1 MSWFVR
7 VKQGLQKSPGQS
19 VWVTPTSSI
28 TSPQMDT
35 SAVCDGLREQEIKGL
50 WSRQKH
56 LVTFKSNFACQH
68 HWVCLDFNILTH
80 LNMKPHDDNHSFFK
94 VCFYFCRQGTWDKH
108 QLLFLETPQSSEGLC
123 ALWFLIGDQCML
135 IVKLALWGDR
145 TPLFSYSSL
154 LKQADTSVT
163 MSTVSIEGKLP
174 NESRRVQVRVQT
186 RVNCRVHHVFDVIL
200 RFAKI
205 TRTKFSKEKRKN
217 NT

>member
-1 MSWFVR
+1 MGFQSFVWLFFIIVRLIINCAITKTVDSASCLPLCHILNISNVFTMSWFVR

-154 LKQADTSVT
+154 LKQADTHLS
-163 MSTVSIEGKLP
+163 
-174 NESRRVQVRVQT
+174 QCQQW
-186 RVNCRVHHVFDVIL
+186 
-200 RFAKI
+200 A
-205 TRTKFSKEKRKN
+205 
-217 NT
+217 